1 MRSWQG
7 FWVIVNKKKKEL
19 ESIDFLEVEFKARN
33 LDWQKFITT
42 GKFVQKISKSGLEL
56 LLLIISIIKSCLFVI
71 SNLLLNLT

>member
-42 GKFVQKISKSGLEL
+42 GKFVQKISTSGLEL
-56 LLLIISIIKSCLFVI
+56 LLLIISITKSCLFVI

>member
-42 GKFVQKISKSGLEL
+42 GKFVQKISKRGLEL
-56 LLLIISIIKSCLFVI
+56 LLLIISITKSCLFLI